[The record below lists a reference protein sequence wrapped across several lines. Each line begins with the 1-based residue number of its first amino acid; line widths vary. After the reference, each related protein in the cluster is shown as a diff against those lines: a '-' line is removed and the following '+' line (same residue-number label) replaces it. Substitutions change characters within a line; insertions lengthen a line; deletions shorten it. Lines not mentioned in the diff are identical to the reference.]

1 MATDRMRRNR
11 GREPFWPKLDELK
24 GRIESGQV
32 DREEILDLVE
42 AFENRLAF
50 IEEDNRSFQ
59 AFFDDL
65 VQVLGDTLEKEEIR
79 ALIQKIGLR
88 QIFLKAGEPEKGAVH

>member
-1 MATDRMRRNR
+1 MATDRMRRTR
-11 GREPFWPKLDELK
+11 GNKQFLPDLDELK

-50 IEEDNRSFQ
+50 IEEDNRCFQ

-65 VQVLGDTLEKEEIR
+65 VQVLGDTLKKDEIQ
-79 ALIQKIGLR
+79 ALIRKIGLR
-88 QIFLKAGEPEKGAVH
+88 QILLKAREPEKGAVH

>member
-1 MATDRMRRNR
+1 LATDRMRRNP
-11 GREPFWPKLDELK
+11 GSEQFLPDLDELK

-32 DREEILDLVE
+32 DREEILDLLE

-50 IEEDNRSFQ
+50 IEEDNRCFQ
-59 AFFDDL
+59 TFFDDL
-65 VQVLGDTLEKEEIR
+65 VQVLGDTLKKDEIQ

-88 QIFLKAGEPEKGAVH
+88 QILLRSREPEQDAVH